1 MNKPTYST
9 SCGDRLTTQQIE
21 LRMTKAK
28 KKLIENQFIDLGYNV
43 CSKCFKNDCKPLDC
57 SHNISVKK
65 AKEMGRAE
73 LCFDISN
80 MEVLGRR
87 CHQIKDKLI

>member
-9 SCGDRLTTQQIE
+9 SNGIRLTTSQIDT
-21 LRMTKAK
+21 RVKKAK
-28 KKLIENQFIDLGYNV
+28 GLLIEQQFIDLGYNV
-43 CSKCFKNDCKPLDC
+43 CTECFRNDCKPLDC
-57 SHNISVKK
+57 SHNISIKE
-65 AKEMGRAE
+65 AKETGCAE
-73 LCFDISN
+73 LCFDINN